1 MATVFTRV
9 WIGSVLIV
17 AIVGLLTIDKLSGHG
32 YGAIAL
38 VMALGSAGLVEFARM
53 VHPRPVASAGLVL
66 AGAGYLALLG
76 LGYELEPRLH
86 LLLAP
91 WAVLTLYALFFW
103 QLRGAP
109 SAVRFEGLG
118 LTVLGFVYMAFLSGF
133 TLELRFLGPEVGPSA
148 FFFAI
153 AMAKG
158 TDICAFFAGKAFG
171 KKKLVPSVSPG
182 KSTAG
187 FYGAVA
193 GGALIAVLFSV
204 FSPLGKLIPLSL
216 APGFGV
222 VLSLVVIS
230 GDLIESFF
238 KRSAE
243 VKDSASLLPGFGGV
257 LDIVDSVVIVAPA
270 IYFGLY
276 ALSAFV
282 PPGTPVSFPGG

>member
-1 MATVFTRV
+1 MATVITRV
-9 WIGSVLIV
+9 WIGAILIA
-17 AIVGLLTIDKLSGHG
+17 AIVGLLTVDKLTGHG

-38 VMALGSAGLVEFARM
+38 VVALGSAGLVEFSRM
-53 VHPRPVASAGLVL
+53 IAPRPRPGAGLPL
-66 AGAGYLALLG
+66 AGAVYLALLG
-76 LGYELEPRLH
+76 LGYELDPRLH
-86 LLLAP
+86 GALVPWCLLS
-91 WAVLTLYALFFW
+91 LYVLFFW

-109 SAVRFEGLG
+109 NAQRFEALG
-118 LTVLGFVYMAFLSGF
+118 LTVLGFVYMGLLSGF

-193 GGALIAVLFSV
+193 GGALIAVLFSAL
-204 FSPLGKLIPLSL
+204 SPVGRVLPLTL
-216 APGFGV
+216 APGVGV

-238 KRSAE
+238 KRSAD

-257 LDIVDSVVIVAPA
+257 LDIVDSVVIVSPA
-270 IYFGLY
+270 IYFTFY

-282 PPGTPVSFPGG
+282 PPGTPVTF

>member
-1 MATVFTRV
+1 VATVFTRV
-9 WIGSVLIV
+9 WIGSILIV
-17 AIVGLLTIDKLSGHG
+17 AVVGLLSIDKLTGHG

-38 VMALGSAGLVEFARM
+38 VTCLGSAGLIEFSRL
-53 VHPRPVASAGLVL
+53 VKPLPTTSAGL
-66 AGAGYLALLG
+66 AISGGGYLVLLG
-76 LGYELEPRLH
+76 LGFELDPRLH
-86 LLLAP
+86 AWLVP
-91 WAVLTLYALFFW
+91 WCLVWLYALFFW
-103 QLRGAP
+103 QFRGAP
-109 SAVRFEGLG
+109 SPTRYHGLG
-118 LTVLGFVYMAFLSGF
+118 LTVLGFVYVALLSGF

-148 FFFAI
+148 FFYAI

-193 GGALIAVLFSV
+193 GGALVTVLFCAL
-204 FSPLGKLIPLSL
+204 SPLGKLIPLSL
-216 APGFGV
+216 APGVGML
-222 VLSLVVIS
+222 LSLVVIS
-230 GDLIESFF
+230 GDLIESVF

-257 LDIVDSVVIVAPA
+257 LDIVDSVMIVAPA
-270 IYFGLY
+270 IVYTLY

-282 PPGTPVSFPGG
+282 PPATPVSY

>member
-9 WIGSVLIV
+9 WIGSILIV

-133 TLELRFLGPEVGPSA
+133 TLELRFLGRSLDFRGASLRGTVIADGRRHDQRVGVREVGAQRLPHGA
-148 FFFAI
+148 AHRDGAAHVHALGAI
-153 AMAKG
+153 G
-158 TDICAFFAGKAFG
+158 RG
-171 KKKLVPSVSPG
+171 
-182 KSTAG
+182 
-187 FYGAVA
+187 
-193 GGALIAVLFSV
+193 
-204 FSPLGKLIPLSL
+204 
-216 APGFGV
+216 
-222 VLSLVVIS
+222 
-230 GDLIESFF
+230 
-238 KRSAE
+238 
-243 VKDSASLLPGFGGV
+243 
-257 LDIVDSVVIVAPA
+257 
-270 IYFGLY
+270 
-276 ALSAFV
+276 
-282 PPGTPVSFPGG
+282 